1 MIFHVY
7 FNEDNSEVNCKC
19 RLFEFKGIVS
29 RHQILVF
36 IHKKIY
42 RILDKYI
49 LNRWNKNVKRRHT
62 KVRISYD
69 NWSLKPEAC
78 RYEKMCNAFYE
89 VVNLAANS
97 ENAYKNVITQICEMK
112 RELKEGGNAC
122 GSNKPISI
130 DIQNDSTSC
139 GNSLVI
145 LKEARKNLNLV
156 VVCQKGRPSFKRKMS
171 KVEQAVK
178 KKKGKVKEKENE
190 DYN

>member
-1 MIFHVY
+1 MY

-19 RLFEFKGIVS
+19 RLFEFKGIVC

-36 IHKKIY
+36 IHRKIY
-42 RILDKYI
+42 RIPDKYI

-89 VVNLAANS
+89 VANLAADF
-97 ENAYKNVITQICEMK
+97 ENAYKNVMTQICEMK
-112 RELKEGGNAC
+112 GELKEGGNAC

-139 GNSLVI
+139 GNGLVI

-178 KKKGKVKEKENE
+178 KKKKEK
-190 DYN
+190 

>member
-97 ENAYKNVITQICEMK
+97 ENAYKNVMTQICEMK

-139 GNSLVI
+139 GNGLVI

-156 VVCQKGRPSFKRKMS
+156 VVCQKGRPSFKRKMP

-178 KKKGKVKEKENE
+178 KKKKRKSKRKRK
-190 DYN
+190 

>member
-19 RLFEFKGIVS
+19 RLFEFKRIVS

-97 ENAYKNVITQICEMK
+97 ENAYKNVMTQICEMK

-139 GNSLVI
+139 GNGLVI

-178 KKKGKVKEKENE
+178 KKKKEK
-190 DYN
+190 